1 MYIGDDIELI
11 LSIERIFKI
20 YMLKTIVENLKRYKK
35 NIFQKKNKIIIQ
47 IYSYKSETPEISEIS
62 EIDYN
67 NINYITLI
75 KKSDYVINQYQLFS
89 KDTDRVFIEKSCKII
104 KSNYKY
110 HDLNSSDI
118 YFVIIFIFYALR
130 YNEPSTDILDMDFLK
145 HNLIDYN
152 KSIELFFVIV
162 NGRLIVKNKD
172 VSSLLRTYILGIKKT
187 EETEETENVCSIF
200 TDCIFNIFCMNFDD

>member
-1 MYIGDDIELI
+1 MSIGDDIELI

-62 EIDYN
+62 KIDYN

-75 KKSDYVINQYQLFS
+75 KKSDYVINQYELFS

-104 KSNYKY
+104 KSKYKY

-118 YFVIIFIFYALR
+118 YFVIIFSFIFA
-130 YNEPSTDILDMDFLK
+130 K
-145 HNLIDYN
+145 
-152 KSIELFFVIV
+152 
-162 NGRLIVKNKD
+162 RL
-172 VSSLLRTYILGIKKT
+172 L
-187 EETEETENVCSIF
+187 
-200 TDCIFNIFCMNFDD
+200 

>member
-1 MYIGDDIELI
+1 MSIGDDIELI

-62 EIDYN
+62 KIDYN

-75 KKSDYVINQYQLFS
+75 KKSDYVINQYELFS

-104 KSNYKY
+104 KSKFKY

-145 HNLIDYN
+145 NNLIDYT

-187 EETEETENVCSIF
+187 EETEETENVCSFF